1 MTEGADNKPVSDAI
15 APGGAGTK
23 FSDNVDLANP
33 KDAGLARQLMTR
45 NPKRWRLTDEDRE
58 RFARNAMAA
67 QDMAINAADVGAF
80 AAVGRL
86 IVSMEGQ
93 NQADEHDDAKNKR
106 LDNGEATENLVFIVK
121 PPRVIGQGDA

>member
-1 MTEGADNKPVSDAI
+1 MTEGRDKQLGGDAL
-15 APGGAGTK
+15 APGGAGAK
-23 FSDNVDLANP
+23 FSENVDLSNP
-33 KDAGLARQLMTR
+33 KDAGLARQIMTR
-45 NPKRWRLTDEDRE
+45 SPRRWRLSDEDRE

-67 QDMAINAADVGAF
+67 QDMAINAADVPSF

-93 NQADEHDDAKNKR
+93 NQTDDLDAAKNKR
-106 LDNGEATENLVFIVK
+106 LDNGDATENLVFIVK